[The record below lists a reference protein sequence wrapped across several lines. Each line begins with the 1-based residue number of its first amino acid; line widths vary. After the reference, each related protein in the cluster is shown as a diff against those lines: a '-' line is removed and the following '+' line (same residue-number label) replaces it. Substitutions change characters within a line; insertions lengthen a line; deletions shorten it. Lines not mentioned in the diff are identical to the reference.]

1 MGALALVERICTV
14 VSRGLVGIAL
24 GCLAGCASVPTS
36 GPSADVV
43 IDQGAEASARNYQF
57 VDLNESMIDI
67 LNHRSHDSFAA
78 VFSDHRR
85 SPEPLIGIGDAV
97 SVTIWEASAGG
108 LFSAPV
114 LADKLSSGSNSA
126 TIPEQIVGRDG
137 AITVPYAGR
146 VEVAGRTSRAVQAV
160 IEQALTGKAIQPQV
174 LVNVVHSVSNT
185 VTVGGEAVGAA
196 RVPLSVKGD
205 RLLDVVAAAG
215 GVRVP
220 VNEAYVELARGR
232 TTARVPLT
240 RVISDPRENIYMQAN
255 DVLTLV
261 HDPQTFLVFGA
272 TGLNAEVPFNS
283 DGITLAQ
290 ALVKSGGLLDAR
302 SDPQGVFI
310 FRYEN
315 ASTAREVAP
324 NAQIASG
331 GREVPIVY
339 RLDLR
344 NPNSLFVEQKFR
356 MANHDLIYVSNAP
369 LVEIEKVIGVFNS
382 VLTPASQSASVAA
395 TAGTLK

>member
-1 MGALALVERICTV
+1 
-14 VSRGLVGIAL
+14 
-24 GCLAGCASVPTS
+24 
-36 GPSADVV
+36 
-43 IDQGAEASARNYQF
+43 
-57 VDLNESMIDI
+57 MIDI